1 MFHAASDLNFSYV
14 ASSLVLIEVIRA
26 LPSRVSV
33 CSSLVEQVTTP
44 YPRQG
49 HH

>member
-33 CSSLVEQVTTP
+33 CTIVIREFQKI
-44 YPRQG
+44 
-49 HH
+49 